1 MFTARRIARLVLYH
15 TYKRT
20 HSSSTDSS
28 TGGQLRIIV
37 RDRKACEHGIPYTVG
52 DNLLRCIQAYQ
63 KVSPQVYLEG
73 ACECSLACST
83 CHVILDSTFFTK
95 TPEASEEEED
105 LLDQA
110 SCVTETSRLACQI
123 TLQEHHNGLS
133 LELPKFSRNFYV
145 DNHVPQPH

>member
-1 MFTARRIARLVLYH
+1 MYSTKGVGSEEMQPVIYNTKGYEEIH
-15 TYKRT
+15 TTVT
-20 HSSSTDSS
+20 HHCDTP
-28 TGGQLRIIV
+28 
-37 RDRKACEHGIPYTVG
+37 PYNAHTPLH
-52 DNLLRCIQAYQ
+52 NAHTHHCTTHIQ